1 MTESED
7 YYRGFYDGF
16 KAARTENHHELK
28 IYPTQ
33 PIRTEDIM
41 WPDRLPS
48 TSPIPPTMMYDR
60 CQFCGL
66 KSNDVT
72 GYVCYH
78 PNCPTKVTC

>member
-1 MTESED
+1 MSESDD
-7 YYRGFYDGF
+7 YKRGWYDGYEAAQ
-16 KAARTENHHELK
+16 KAQDYPK

-33 PIRTEDIM
+33 PARTEDIQ

-48 TSPIPPTMMYDR
+48 TSPIPPTMIYDR

-78 PNCPTKVTC
+78 PNCPTKLTC

>member
-1 MTESED
+1 MSESED
-7 YYRGFYDGF
+7 YKRGWYDGYQ
-16 KAARTENHHELK
+16 AAQKDSTR

-33 PIRTEDIM
+33 PVRTEDIM

-48 TSPIPPTMMYDR
+48 TSPIPPTMIYDR

-78 PNCPTKVTC
+78 PNCPTKLTC

>member
-1 MTESED
+1 MTEIKSDD
-7 YYRGFYDGF
+7 YKRGWYDGYE
-16 KAARTENHHELK
+16 AAQKDRTR

-33 PIRTEDIM
+33 PARTEDIM

-48 TSPIPPTMMYDR
+48 TSPIPPTMIYDR